1 MIAVVRGNDFRL
13 RIPIR
18 RNVVHNNGTTSYEP
32 LDISALNNLH
42 VFLEDETMCAKELS
56 WFIDTENQS
65 SIIADVPACMQEGK
79 YALILLGKYSDD
91 RRFRSKE
98 RKQLRLVD
106 TNEKAN
112 ITPFDLDGFDA
123 YALDTMIIMDGRG
136 RDGLSAY
143 EIAVAHGYTG
153 TEEEWIESLH
163 NVSDTDK
170 ERWNSKQDAL
180 TFDNL
185 PSQGS
190 NNPVKSGGVYSKI
203 QDLTTTAQ
211 LIRDDVSA
219 IQQEMPGKQNV
230 LTFDNTPT
238 ANSNNPVKS
247 GGIKSAID
255 AINSNIKN
263 NLSTYD
269 IKVLYNN
276 NGQDEQYAN
285 LYSNADGIRFSISAS
300 DFMTSSA
307 GDISIASRGNVSIT
321 SHGED
326 GVSLNAENG
335 GAAISSSTT
344 TTIIGDEEIGISSD
358 SAININAGE
367 EVNINA
373 PSVKV
378 NGTNINTIKNNA
390 QNALNKINA
399 MYPDEGK
406 GMRIETSG
414 IYYAYP
420 GFEDL
425 DIIPSSMAHGITTGY
440 LLLVTTTIEMDAH
453 GGIYNYLHQLIIDI
467 VTGRKAKRLIG
478 YNGGTVDWS
487 TAPNFTEV

>member
-32 LDISALNNLH
+32 LDISALNDLH
-42 VFLEDETMCAKELS
+42 VFLEDETMCAKELE

-79 YALILLGKYSDD
+79 YALVLLGKYSDD

-98 RKQLRLVD
+98 RKQLRLVE

-112 ITPFDLDGFDA
+112 VTPFDLDGFDA

-143 EIAVAHGYTG
+143 EIAVAHGYEG
-153 TEEEWIESLH
+153 TEEQWIESLH
-163 NVSDTDK
+163 NVSDADK
-170 ERWNSKQDAL
+170 ERWDSKQDAL

-185 PSQGS
+185 PTQGS

-219 IQQEMPGKQNV
+219 IQQEMPEKQNV

-238 ANSNNPVKS
+238 ANSDNPVKS
-247 GGIKSAID
+247 KGIKKAID
-255 AINSNIKN
+255 DVQNVIDSRISYDGLDFKKTIAADSHNEINVKARTPGGSSDGHVEINTDNLIIN
-263 NLSTYD
+263 NT
-269 IKVLYNN
+269 
-276 NGQDEQYAN
+276 E
-285 LYSNADGIRFSISAS
+285 NADINLASGSNVNFDGI
-300 DFMTSSA
+300 
-307 GDISIASRGNVSIT
+307 GSIT
-321 SHGED
+321 S
-326 GVSLNAENG
+326 
-335 GAAISSSTT
+335 TT
-344 TTIIGDEEIGISSD
+344 DMTIQAGKDGISTGD
-358 SAININAGE
+358 LNLNGT
-367 EVNINA
+367 N
-373 PSVKV
+373 VKI

-399 MYPDEGK
+399 IYPTN
-406 GMRIETSG
+406 GMQVETPG

-420 GFEDL
+420 DFGNPDL
-425 DIIPSSMAHGITTGY
+425 IPSSMSHGLLDGY
-440 LLLVTTTIEMDAH
+440 LLLVTIVEEFDVH
-453 GGIYNYLHQLIIDI
+453 GGYRHLHQLIIDI
-467 VTGRKAKRLIG
+467 VTGRKATRYIN
-478 YNGGTVDWS
+478 YPHDSTIDWS